1 MFNVKIDD
9 KEIIKLL
16 NKLSKELKSVKG
28 VQAGWYDEV
37 HKSDDNKSVKMVDV
51 VFTHEFGSKDGKVPA
66 RPFIRPALKKQKNWK
81 ELVKALISDGFTLEE
96 IAGKVGNRIKEDLQK
111 RISSNTP
118 PPLKASTIKRKGS
131 DKTLIDTAAMFES
144 IHYEVVKKRWK

>member
-16 NKLSKELKSVKG
+16 NRLSKQLKSVKG
-28 VQAGWYDEV
+28 VQVGWYDEV
-37 HKSDDNKSVKMVDV
+37 RNEDKKALKQVDI

-131 DKTLIDTAAMFES
+131 SKTLIDTGAMFES

>member
-16 NKLSKELKSVKG
+16 NRLSKELKSVKG
-28 VQAGWYDEV
+28 VQVGWYDEV
-37 HKSDDNKSVKMVDV
+37 RNEDKKALKQVDI

-131 DKTLIDTAAMFES
+131 SKTLIDTGAMFES